1 MQNLHYLATAT
12 LKMKSMD
19 FRFSFFSAALAG
31 KSPRVSAHR
40 TNCTSHVFET
50 PLQSVKTKRAL
61 SLGSTT
67 TFTTIRQRRIET
79 REETRHETSVPSS
92 RTEKRTLA
100 RAPFLPTRQEMASG
114 CNLSARENLSV
125 SQGAKAT
132 QAAIFSGRSQARLGK
147 IGCIL

>member
-100 RAPFLPTRQEMASG
+100 RAPFLPTRRFRRRVRRWRQVAIYR
-114 CNLSARENLSV
+114 REKTYQCHREPKQRRRLFLV
-125 SQGAKAT
+125 
-132 QAAIFSGRSQARLGK
+132 AAPKRD
-147 IGCIL
+147 